1 MSELEHRSLPD
12 SHIVAITTTDSE
24 EAAEALADG
33 LVKDRLAACV
43 QISSPIKSVYR
54 WEGEVQRDTEWQLW
68 IKTTSDRL
76 DEVTQWLDEHHTYD
90 VPELVAL
97 SVVGGNPAY
106 LKWLTDYV
114 STRPWRW
121 TNGRLCEAERT
132 WVETPAAGRS
142 NPWPPRCERAGA
154 AVSGHSRPGSGRGW

>member
-76 DEVTQWLDEHHTYD
+76 DELTQWLDEHHTYD

-106 LKWLTDYV
+106 LKWLTD
-114 STRPWRW
+114 
-121 TNGRLCEAERT
+121 
-132 WVETPAAGRS
+132 ETPA
-142 NPWPPRCERAGA
+142 P
-154 AVSGHSRPGSGRGW
+154 